1 MPGEQNREQNEQNR
15 KRGRDGG
22 FSNPNVELAGLNKP
36 AGAPGTSE
44 ATLSKVGQVLQA
56 NFGLM
61 LPQAANAVTR
71 EVRPVGETDQQRT
84 DRRADIALAQ
94 YQARAARGR
103 TLNANAGGAQLGGD
117 GQPGVGRGANPGQYR
132 RKPGSGPLN
141 HTKDPSQ

>member
-1 MPGEQNREQNEQNR
+1 MPGEQNRDQNEQNR
-15 KRGRDGG
+15 KRDRDGA

-36 AGAPGTSE
+36 AGQPGTSE

-56 NFGLM
+56 NFGLT
-61 LPQAANAVTR
+61 LAQAANAATR
-71 EVRPVGETDQQRT
+71 EVRPVGETDEQRQ
-84 DRRADIALAQ
+84 DRRAGIAQAQ
-94 YQARAARGR
+94 FQARMGR
-103 TLNANAGGAQLGGD
+103 TLNPNAGGAQLGGD